1 MRYTKRNGYD
11 ILKKKSKILNSK
23 IGCISFSPTLTG
35 NRGILQLKAAGDTHY
50 AIKNIIHLKI

>member
-1 MRYTKRNGYD
+1 MDT
-11 ILKKKSKILNSK
+11 IFKKKSKIRNSK